1 MKKIYPYVLGLGLG
15 IGILTNNLPLPNFIY
30 NSNQGFVQAQETT
43 NLETLENFTGNWQV
57 RKTVHGEIVDE
68 SARETVY
75 FTIIAEHLVGIL
87 DDTTL
92 IDLTLTEP
100 NQFTG
105 KFTVFNFENKLP
117 LEMKIDAQS
126 SNNNQ
131 ELNLQIKLT
140 DIDLSKLGLTEEELT
155 NLQELFAHDIY
166 MSLEKMTPEKL
177 AENDARSSLGMIA
190 RGEQVYYLEM
200 NEFTDNLD
208 LFALGFTKETD
219 YYNFQISLIN
229 QDIVQLIAI
238 PKIEGLKS
246 YLAGI
251 FAIPEDEFK
260 SKYVICET
268 ENSTFDSD
276 LLPTLE
282 NGELS
287 CPSGFN
293 VVDY

>member
-15 IGILTNNLPLPNFIY
+15 LGIFTNNLPFPNFIY
-30 NSNQGFVQAQETT
+30 NSNRGFVQAQETT

-57 RKTVHGEIVDE
+57 SKTVHGEMVDE

-75 FTIIAEHLVGIL
+75 FTIISEHLVGIL

-92 IDLTLTEP
+92 IDLTLTESE
-100 NQFTG
+100 QFTG
-105 KFTVFNFENKLP
+105 KFTVFNFQNNTS

-131 ELNLQIKLT
+131 ELNLHIKLT
-140 DIDLSKLGLTEEELT
+140 DIDLTQLGLTEEELT
-155 NLQELFAHDIY
+155 NLEELFAHDIY
-166 MSLEKMTPEKL
+166 MSLEKMTGEKL
-177 AENDARSSLGMIA
+177 AQAEARSSLGMIA

-200 NEFTDNLD
+200 NEFTNNLEQ
-208 LFALGFTKETD
+208 FALGFAKETE
-219 YYNFQISLIN
+219 YYNFQINLIN

-246 YLAGI
+246 YLAGV
-251 FAIPEDEFK
+251 FAVPEDEFK

-268 ENSTFDSD
+268 EDSTFDSA

-282 NGELS
+282 NGEVS
-287 CPSGFN
+287 CPSGFK